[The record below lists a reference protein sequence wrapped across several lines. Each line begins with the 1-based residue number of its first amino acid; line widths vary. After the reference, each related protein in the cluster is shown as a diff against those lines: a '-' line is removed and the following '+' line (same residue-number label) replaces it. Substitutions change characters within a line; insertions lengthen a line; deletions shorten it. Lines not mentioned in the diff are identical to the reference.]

1 MERDQSMAYNNEP
14 HFSELIWEGDEQNM
28 AVPSREDVRAEETK
42 RAAAAE
48 KNRGLKEK
56 SRSKPGGPE
65 QLKLWDLELPDRRE
79 EQRRGRAE
87 AVVPQQDKTI
97 RAKEG
102 GTRGEERST
111 GDWNRAVT
119 EAEARKEQP
128 SAGRETSTH
137 RNRFEMERT
146 AYPSDRSIGDGEQ
159 APSKRPATM
168 ESQFVE
174 HARELAGDTEVSAE
188 FVKFK
193 SYWPTYGHMTGP
205 QTKWYFYWR
214 NEVRHGRYPET
225 DLSYIFLHVYELI
238 NGVGWETP
246 QDGYEQLSRLWEA
259 YRDTFKRLDHY
270 LGGWIADFSFIHKLD
285 IPLREIV
292 VRAKGLGGDLAEI
305 ELMRC
310 LASAP
315 EQLTLPAL
323 SLMSDY
329 DMTKSKFYSGPG
341 NEALERFVPQVV
353 ALVDAYAKRK
363 HGNSLLE
370 MYPPGPPV
378 TRERYLFRSAVYD
391 ISLYGYSVL
400 VPVVRISKS
409 PSLRSL
415 ITRLFRLA
423 ENKLRTLMDYRG
435 RLKGISID
443 KDIEE
448 LVGKFLERE
457 FRKAEREEKGPD
469 IVIDK
474 DKLERLRGD
483 SDVVRHLLTVEEPL
497 EALEEKSTYGDW
509 PVVEPHDVDGSDG
522 ILPVELLVEG
532 AVQGQHIVAGY
543 GEPTGSVGYGEDVL
557 DSRKPEEDLPSA
569 ENEAVKEAS
578 AAALHA
584 GGADTLVTQG
594 ELNNPKTLVTS
605 PGCEWVA
612 MAETAGGAAAPEA
625 QAEPILLETMDS
637 MPGSEWEALTQV
649 LSPLQREAVLA
660 LSGPDGPAELR
671 RLATAHAA
679 LPDLLIDEINEI
691 AMDVIGDLLID
702 GEEISPEYASLLQYL
717 KR

>member
-1 MERDQSMAYNNEP
+1 MERDQLMAYNNEP
-14 HFSELIWEGDEQNM
+14 HFSDLIWEGDEQNM

-48 KNRGLKEK
+48 KNRGLNEK
-56 SRSKPGGPE
+56 SRSKPEGPE

-79 EQRRGRAE
+79 EQRRGHSE
-87 AVVPQQDKTI
+87 AFVPQQDKTI
-97 RAKEG
+97 SAKEG
-102 GTRGEERST
+102 GTRNDVRGDGERE
-111 GDWNRAVT
+111 RAVT
-119 EAEARKEQP
+119 EVETRKEQP
-128 SAGRETSTH
+128 STGRETPSH

-146 AYPSDRSIGDGEQ
+146 AYPSDRSIGDGES
-159 APSKRPATM
+159 ASSKRPVTM
-168 ESQFVE
+168 ESQFVV
-174 HARELAGDTEVSAE
+174 HARELAGSTQASAE

-259 YRDTFKRLDHY
+259 YRGTFGRLDHY

-329 DMTKSKFYSGPG
+329 DMTKSKFYAGPG
-341 NEALERFVPQVV
+341 NETLERFVPQVI

-363 HGNSLLE
+363 HGTSLLE

-409 PSLRSL
+409 PPLRSL
-415 ITRLFRLA
+415 ITRLLRLA
-423 ENKLRTLMDYRG
+423 ENKLRALMDYRG
-435 RLKGISID
+435 RLKGIIID

-457 FRKAEREEKGPD
+457 YRKAEREEKGPD

-474 DKLERLRGD
+474 EKLERLRGD
-483 SDVVRHLLTVEEPL
+483 SDVVRNLLTVEESL
-497 EALEEKSTYGDW
+497 EALEEKSAYGDW
-509 PVVEPHDVDGSDG
+509 PVVELHDVNGSDG
-522 ILPVELLVEG
+522 IPPVELLVEG
-532 AVQGQHIVAGY
+532 AVQGQHIGADY
-543 GEPTGSVGYGEDVL
+543 CEPAGSVGHGEGVS
-557 DSRKPEEDLPSA
+557 DSRKLEKDLPST
-569 ENEAVKEAS
+569 ENEAVKEA
-578 AAALHA
+578 AAAAVHE
-584 GGADTLVTQG
+584 GGADSLEAQGERINPQTLVMA
-594 ELNNPKTLVTS
+594 
-605 PGCEWVA
+605 PGSDWKA
-612 MAETAGGAAAPEA
+612 MAETEGGAAAPEA
-625 QAEPILLETMDS
+625 QAEPNMLETTDL
-637 MPGSEWEALTQV
+637 MPGSEWEALAQA